1 MAKSR
6 KRKTS
11 TPTLA
16 ELADPHELYQESV
29 QGVEF
34 ELDFVAATFEAI
46 RGRAPRRIR
55 EDFCGTAQSA
65 VEWVTRG
72 DDHEAVGV
80 DVDPEVLT
88 WGWENN
94 IAPLTP
100 GQKERIDL
108 LPEDV
113 MTVSAGTFDVV
124 QAFNFSYWFFQE
136 RHEMKRYFEAVHAA
150 LADDGVLF
158 LDAFGGYEA
167 FSCQSEETDMGGF
180 TYVWEQAAFN
190 PLNCE
195 MVCFIHFRFPDGSE
209 LPQAFSYNWRL
220 WGAKELRE
228 LLAEVGFSRTRLYVQ
243 AFDDET
249 DEPIDRFD
257 ETEEIP
263 DYASWIGYLV
273 AEK

>member
-1 MAKSR
+1 MAKSQ
-6 KRKTS
+6 KRKKN

-34 ELDFVAATFEAI
+34 ELDFVDSTFQAI
-46 RGRAPRRIR
+46 RGRAPKRIR

-72 DDHEAVGV
+72 DANEAVGV
-80 DVDPEVLT
+80 DIDPEVLT

-100 GQKERIDL
+100 AQKERIDL

-113 MTVSAGTFDVV
+113 MTVEAGTFDVV

-136 RHEMKRYFEAVHAA
+136 RHEMKRYFESVRDA
-150 LADDGVLF
+150 LVDDGVLF
-158 LDAFGGYEA
+158 LDAFGGFEA
-167 FSCQSEETDMGGF
+167 HSCQSEDTDMGGF

-190 PLNCE
+190 PLSGE

-209 LPQAFSYNWRL
+209 LPRAFSYNWRL

-228 LLAEVGFSRTRLYVQ
+228 LLAEVGFSRTRMYVQ
-243 AFDDET
+243 AFDEET

>member
-1 MAKSR
+1 MGKAAR
-6 KRKTS
+6 NKRRG
-11 TPTLA
+11 PTLA
-16 ELADPHELYQESV
+16 ERVDPYELYQESV

-34 ELDFVAATFEAI
+34 ELDFVEQTFAAT
-46 RGRAPRRIR
+46 RGRSPRRIR

-65 VEWVTRG
+65 STWVTRST
-72 DDHEAVGV
+72 HNEAVGV
-80 DVDPEVLT
+80 DIDPEVLA
-88 WGWENN
+88 WAWEHN

-100 GQKERIDL
+100 DQKQRIDL

-113 MTVSAGTFDVV
+113 LTVAADGFDVV

-136 RHEMKRYFEAVHAA
+136 RADMRRYLDNARRA
-150 LADDGVLF
+150 LVSDGMLF

-167 FSCQSEETDMGGF
+167 HRCQREKTRMDGY
-180 TYVWEQAAFN
+180 TYIWEQAAYN
-190 PLNCE
+190 PIAAE
-195 MVCFIHFRFPDGSE
+195 MVCFIHFHFPDGSR
-209 LPQAFSYNWRL
+209 LDRAFSYNWRL

-228 LLAEVGFSRTRLYVQ
+228 LLAEVGFRRTRMFVQ

-249 DEPIDRFD
+249 EEPIDRFD

-263 DYASWIGYLV
+263 DYASWIAYLV

>member
-1 MAKSR
+1 MAK
-6 KRKTS
+6 KAAGNK
-11 TPTLA
+11 PALA
-16 ELADPHELYQESV
+16 ELADPHELYQQSV

-34 ELDFVAATFEAI
+34 ELDFVHDTFVAL
-46 RGRAPRRIR
+46 RGRKPRGIR

-65 VEWVTRG
+65 VEWVTRDPG
-72 DDHEAVGV
+72 NRAVGV
-80 DVDPEVLT
+80 DIDPEVLA
-88 WGWENN
+88 WAWENN
-94 IAPLTP
+94 IAPLSQS
-100 GQKERIDL
+100 QKQRIDL

-113 MTVSAGTFDVV
+113 LGVEAGGFDVV

-136 RHEMKRYFEAVHAA
+136 RADMKRYFGNIHRSLV
-150 LADDGVLF
+150 DDGVLF

-167 FSCQSEETDMGGF
+167 HRCQREETRMDGF
-180 TYVWEQAAFN
+180 TYIWEQAAYN
-190 PLNCE
+190 PLNAE
-195 MVCFIHFRFPDGSE
+195 MVCFIHFHFPDGSK
-209 LPQAFSYNWRL
+209 LDRAFSYNWRL

-228 LLAEVGFSRTRLYVQ
+228 LLAEVGFSRTRMYVQ
-243 AFDDET
+243 AFDEET

>member
-1 MAKSR
+1 MAKR
-6 KRKTS
+6 AKKKG
-11 TPTLA
+11 PTLA

-34 ELDFVAATFEAI
+34 EVDFVDQRFRDI

-65 VEWVTRG
+65 VEWVTR
-72 DDHEAVGV
+72 DARNEAVGV
-80 DVDPEVLT
+80 DIDPDVLA
-88 WGWENN
+88 WAWENN

-100 GQKERIDL
+100 EQKGRIDL

-113 MTVSAGTFDVV
+113 IAVDAGGFDVV

-136 RHEMKRYFEAVHAA
+136 RPDMKRYFEHVHRS
-150 LADDGVLF
+150 LADDGILF

-167 FSCQSEETDMGGF
+167 HRCQREKTDMEGF
-180 TYVWEQAAFN
+180 SYVWEQAAYN
-190 PLNCE
+190 PINAE
-195 MVCFIHFRFPDGSE
+195 MVCFIHFHFPDGSK
-209 LPQAFSYNWRL
+209 LRRAFSYNWRL

-228 LLAEVGFSRTRLYVQ
+228 LLAESGFTRTRVFVQ